1 MQKLLSVSLFGLLIS
16 ASLFTTGCE
25 KSPADEATEAW
36 MTDYEAA
43 RIKAASEKKP
53 LLLEFTGSDWCP
65 PCMRLNEEVFSQEAF
80 LDYAAEELV
89 IVKLDFP
96 RKKAQS
102 AELKAQNI
110 SLRDQFGI
118 RGYPTV
124 LLLTAEGKLI
134 DQTGYRRG
142 GAAAY
147 VEHLKVML
155 ASKE

>member
-1 MQKLLSVSLFGLLIS
+1 MQKLLSILLLSLIGLH
-16 ASLFTTGCE
+16 ASLSAGN
-25 KSPADEATEAW
+25 AW
-36 MTDYEAA
+36 MTDYAA
-43 RIKAASEKKP
+43 AKIKAASEQKP

-65 PCMRLNEEVFSQEAF
+65 PCMRLNKEVFSQVAF

-110 SLRDQFGI
+110 ALRDQFGI

-124 LLLTAEGKLI
+124 LLVNAEGKLLA
-134 DQTGYRRG
+134 QTGYRPG
-142 GAAAY
+142 GAEAY
-147 VEHLKVML
+147 VEHLKGML
-155 ASKE
+155 ASKK